1 MKGIKRL
8 LWFLYQCFAC
18 YTLLIY
24 MLILWVP
31 LDGWVA
37 GFMMMSFPIVVL
49 VHLLSVPMWFIV
61 EKRKAILPLIMF
73 VAAGLFLSRTYQFG
87 SSQDA
92 PVEKDDKRKFSVM
105 SYNVHVFQKFS
116 EWWTK
121 SGRRDIKEMKAWIG
135 DSGADVLCMP
145 EYYDEDDSIFDSGNY
160 LRKKGYKHA
169 AHFYRRKYGKAYW
182 GLVILSKYPI
192 VASRDTVFA
201 AQNGMIQADIKVGG
215 DTVRVI
221 GLHLYSMTLG
231 LSKLVHQKEMDG
243 MKAEGRITLR
253 KMKNGFTQ
261 RAEEFTVLQ
270 DWIEASPYPVL
281 VCGDFNEVPYSYIY
295 GKLRKSL
302 KNSFEEKGQ
311 GFGFSYNHLPYF
323 IRIDHQ
329 FFDERKLSVLD
340 FTTYSKIKYSDHY
353 PIMGTYR
360 FK

>member
-1 MKGIKRL
+1 MKGIKKL

-24 MLILWVP
+24 ILILWVP
-31 LDGWVA
+31 SDGWVA
-37 GFMMMSFPIVVL
+37 GFMMMSFPAVVL
-49 VHLLSVPMWFIV
+49 IHLISVPIWLVV
-61 EKRKAILPLIMF
+61 ERKKAILPLVMF
-73 VAAGLFLSRTYQFG
+73 FAAGLFLSRTYAFNG
-87 SSQDA
+87 SRDA
-92 PVEKDDKRKFSVM
+92 SDDTGDKPKFSVM

-116 EWWTK
+116 HWWTK
-121 SGRRDIKEMKAWIG
+121 EGRKDIREMKTWVG

-145 EYYDEDDSIFDSGNY
+145 EYYDEDETIFDSGNY
-160 LRKKGYKHA
+160 LRKKGYRHA
-169 AHFYRRKYGKAYW
+169 AYFHRRKYGKSYW
-182 GLVILSKYPI
+182 GLAILSKHPI
-192 VASRDTVFA
+192 VASHDTVFE
-201 AQNGMIQADIKVGG
+201 AQNGMIQADIKVGR

-231 LSKLVHQKEMDG
+231 LSKLVEQKEMDG
-243 MKAEGRITLR
+243 IENESRITLR
-253 KMKNGFTQ
+253 KMKNGFQQ

-270 DWIEASPYPVL
+270 EWIRTSPYPVL

-302 KNSFEEKGQ
+302 RNSFEEKGN
-311 GFGFSYNHLPYF
+311 GFGFSFNHLPYF

-329 FFDERKLSVLD
+329 FYDESRLSVHD

-353 PIMGTYR
+353 PIMGTYS

>member
-1 MKGIKRL
+1 MKGIKKL

-24 MLILWVP
+24 ILILWVP
-31 LDGWVA
+31 SDGWLA
-37 GFMMMSFPIVVL
+37 GFMMMSFPAVVL
-49 VHLLSVPMWFIV
+49 IHLISVPVWLVV
-61 EKRKAILPLIMF
+61 ERKKAVLPLVMF
-73 VAAGLFLSRTYQFG
+73 AAAGLFLSRTYVFN
-87 SSQDA
+87 SSDDA
-92 PVEKDDKRKFSVM
+92 PATAREEKKFAVM

-116 EWWTK
+116 EWRTDA
-121 SGRRDIKEMKAWIG
+121 GRQEIRAMKAWIG

-160 LRKKGYKHA
+160 LRKKGYRHA
-169 AHFYRRKYGKAYW
+169 AYFHRRKYGKTYW
-182 GLVILSKYPI
+182 GLSILSKHPI
-192 VASRDTVFA
+192 VASRDTVFE
-201 AQNGMIQADIKVGG
+201 AQNGMIQADVKVGR

-231 LSKLVHQKEMDG
+231 LSKLVRQKQMDG
-243 MKAEGRITLR
+243 IESEGRITLR
-253 KMKNGFTQ
+253 KMKNGFKQ

-270 DWIEASPYPVL
+270 DWIDASPYPVL

-302 KNSFEEKGQ
+302 RNSFEEKGQ

-329 FFDERKLSVLD
+329 FYDDRQLSLLD

-353 PIMGTYR
+353 PIMGTYS